1 MAKLHRTITIPQ
13 KEFMDLHC
21 KYPLFVGGYGSGKSE
36 IMCTQA
42 VSAAMHSGNSLIACY
57 EPVYD
62 LVKLILKPRLIE
74 KLNELGI
81 RYKYNTSDHIFYSMS
96 SACGDIILRSMDNP
110 DRIIG
115 YESYRSFVDEID
127 TLATHKAKA
136 VWDKMV
142 GRNRQK
148 PDGVPKKYM
157 RKNKKGIYE
166 PYNKVSAFSTPEGF
180 KFAYDRW
187 VKNASPNY
195 QMVQASTLSNP
206 FLPDDYVDG
215 LTETYGDTPALRAY
229 VNGDFVNLASGQIY
243 YGFNRVDSHSNA
255 THLAGEA
262 IHVGMDF
269 NVRNMNA
276 IVFVKRDGI
285 SYAVDEVVEALD
297 TDQMC
302 AILKVRYP
310 NETIIVYPDATGK
323 NATSKG
329 ASTSDFS
336 IIRGHGIRIKAQ
348 TKNPFVKDRIISSN
362 VAFNKK
368 KVWVNTEKCP
378 SFTMALEQQIY
389 DKNSQPQKSLK
400 DSIDDLNDAGTYF
413 IYSTYPLARNIP
425 IAY

>member
-1 MAKLHRTITIPQ
+1 
-13 KEFMDLHC
+13 
-21 KYPLFVGGYGSGKSE
+21 
-36 IMCTQA
+36 
-42 VSAAMHSGNSLIACY
+42 
-57 EPVYD
+57 
-62 LVKLILKPRLIE
+62 
-74 KLNELGI
+74 
-81 RYKYNTSDHIFYSMS
+81 
-96 SACGDIILRSMDNP
+96 
-110 DRIIG
+110 
-115 YESYRSFVDEID
+115 
-127 TLATHKAKA
+127 
-136 VWDKMV
+136 
-142 GRNRQK
+142 
-148 PDGVPKKYM
+148 
-157 RKNKKGIYE
+157 
-166 PYNKVSAFSTPEGF
+166 
-180 KFAYDRW
+180 
-187 VKNASPNY
+187 
-195 QMVQASTLSNP
+195 MVQASTLSNP